1 MVMNKEHCLNTA
13 IHAGLLKKLYPLG
26 KLKALHP
33 CLIWECTLQP
43 TVLSNEY
50 HIKLVYQIGYQP
62 KIYVVRSKLDKGSKE
77 KLPHVYST
85 EKQHLCLHF
94 PPEKKWTC
102 SQNIADTII
111 PWAGEWLYHYEIW
124 QLTGNWNG
132 GGTIH

>member
-1 MVMNKEHCLNTA
+1 MVKNKGPYLNTA
-13 IHAGLLKKLYPLG
+13 IHAGLLKQLYPHG

-33 CLIWECTLQP
+33 CLIWECKLQP

-50 HIKLVYQIGYQP
+50 HIKLVYKIGYQP
-62 KIYVVRSKLDKGSKE
+62 KIYVIKSTLDKGSKE

-85 EKQHLCLHF
+85 EMQHLCLHF
-94 PPEKKWTC
+94 PPENKWT
-102 SQNIADTII
+102 SSKNIADTII

-124 QLTGNWNG
+124 LLTGNWNG